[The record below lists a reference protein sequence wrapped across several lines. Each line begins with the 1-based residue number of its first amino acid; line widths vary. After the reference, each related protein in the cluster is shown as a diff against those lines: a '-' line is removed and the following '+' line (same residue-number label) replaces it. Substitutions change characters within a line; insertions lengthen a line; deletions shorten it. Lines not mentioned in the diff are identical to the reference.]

1 MTVFSVNG
9 MATSPEPLSHMEIEQ
24 LFRQEFEKSFTN
36 VRMKDRKGNKR
47 VAGRKKGGVFNPIV
61 SFTGTLEIQTKENK
75 ARFRF
80 DGKTHTNGWFWFT
93 FLAFLFLFFPL
104 LLVLLATYSSQN
116 KNLLA
121 GLEQV
126 GDRVRFSIDD
136 EIA

>member
-9 MATSPEPLSHMEIEQ
+9 VTSPPQPLARMEIEQ
-24 LFRQEFEKSFTN
+24 LFRQELEKSFTN
-36 VRMKDRKGNKR
+36 VRMKDRKGKK
-47 VAGRKKGGVFNPIV
+47 VVTGRIKGGVFNPIV
-61 SFTGTLEIQTKENK
+61 SFTGVLEIHTKENK

-80 DGKTHTNGWFWFT
+80 DGKTHTNGWLWFT

-104 LLVLLATYSSQN
+104 LLVLVAMYSSQN

-126 GDRVRFSIDD
+126 GDRVRFSMDD
-136 EIA
+136 W

>member
-9 MATSPEPLSHMEIEQ
+9 VATSPEPLSRMEIEQ
-24 LFRQEFEKSFTN
+24 LFRQEFEKSFAN
-36 VRMKDRKGNKR
+36 VRMKDRKGKKLMT
-47 VAGRKKGGVFNPIV
+47 GRKRGGVFNPIV

-75 ARFRF
+75 ARFCF

-104 LLVLLATYSSQN
+104 LLVLVATYSSQN
-116 KNLLA
+116 KNLLT

-126 GDRVRFSIDD
+126 GDRVRFLTS
-136 EIA
+136 EW